1 MRRNFTGSRYDRN
14 LSITD
19 IAKAVRE
26 YAKTNDV
33 LKECKFSISIS
44 RASMCQELHVAL
56 MSAPKKVFV
65 DETKKSMQGAHYH
78 KDALTPYGQVVIETI
93 TEYVQSYNYDDSDP
107 YTDYFNVNFY
117 ESINIGKWDKPFE
130 VVEVKKKER
139 PKMQSESQDVELAMM
154 DYSDKAIVVIGTRTK
169 ELKDVLKMLG
179 GRFNNRL
186 SCGCGWVFS
195 KDKKDAVKLML
206 NL

>member
-1 MRRNFTGSRYDRN
+1 MRNFTGSRFDRN

-33 LKECKFSISIS
+33 LKECKFSITIS
-44 RASMCQELHVAL
+44 RASMCQELNVYL
-56 MSAPKKVFV
+56 MTAPKEVFV
-65 DETKKSMQGAHYH
+65 ETIRKSMQGAHH
-78 KDALTPYGQVVIETI
+78 RKELLTSYGQLVIETI

-139 PKMQSESQDVELAMM
+139 PKMQSEAQDVELALMN
-154 DYSDKAIVVIGTRTK
+154 YSDKAFVVIGTKTR

-195 KDKKDAVKLML
+195 KDKQESVKLML

>member
-1 MRRNFTGSRYDRN
+1 MRNFVGSRYDIN

-26 YAKTNDV
+26 YAKTNDI
-33 LKECKFSISIS
+33 LKECKFSITIS

-56 MSAPKKVFV
+56 MSAPKEVFV
-65 DETKKSMQGAHYH
+65 DTTRKSMQGAHYH
-78 KDALTPYGQVVIETI
+78 KEPLTLYGQLVIETI

-117 ESINIGKWDKPFE
+117 VSINIGKWDKPFE
-130 VVEVKKKER
+130 VVAPKKKV
-139 PKMQSESQDVELAMM
+139 KMQSEAQDVELAMI
-154 DYSDKAIVVIGTRTK
+154 DYSDKAIVVIGTKTR

-179 GRFNNRL
+179 GKFNNRL

-195 KDKKDAVKLML
+195 KDKQESVKLML

>member
-1 MRRNFTGSRYDRN
+1 MRNFTGSRYDRN

-33 LKECKFSISIS
+33 LKECKFSITIS
-44 RASMCQELHVAL
+44 RASMCQELNVAL
-56 MSAPKKVFV
+56 MSAPKIVFV

-93 TEYVQSYNYDDSDP
+93 TEYVQSYNYDDRDP
-107 YTDYFNVNFY
+107 CTDYFNVNFY

-130 VVEVKKKER
+130 VVAPNKKV
-139 PKMQSESQDVELAMM
+139 KMQSEAQDVELAIM
-154 DYSDKAIVVIGTRTK
+154 DYSDKAVVVIGTKTR

-179 GRFNNRL
+179 GRFNSRL

-195 KDKKDAVKLML
+195 KDKQESVKLML

>member
-1 MRRNFTGSRYDRN
+1 MRNFIGSRYSIN

-33 LKECKFSISIS
+33 LKECKFSITIS

-56 MSAPKKVFV
+56 MSAPKQVFV

-78 KDALTPYGQVVIETI
+78 KEVLTSYGQLVIETI
-93 TEYVQSYNYDDSDP
+93 TEYIQSYNFDDSDP
-107 YTDYFNVNFY
+107 YADYFHVNFY

-130 VVEVKKKER
+130 VVTPKKKV
-139 PKMQSESQDVELAMM
+139 KMQSETQDVEIAMM
-154 DYSDKAIVVIGTRTK
+154 DYSDKAIVVIGTKTR

-195 KDKKDAVKLML
+195 KDKQESIKMML

>member
-1 MRRNFTGSRYDRN
+1 MRNFTGSRYDRN

-26 YAKTNDV
+26 YAKTNDI
-33 LKECKFSISIS
+33 LKECKFSITIS

-56 MSAPKKVFV
+56 MSAPKEVFV
-65 DETKKSMQGAHYH
+65 DTTKTRMQGAHYH
-78 KDALTPYGQVVIETI
+78 KEPLTLYGQLVIETI

-117 ESINIGKWDKPFE
+117 VSINIGKWDKPFE
-130 VVEVKKKER
+130 VVAPKKKV
-139 PKMQSESQDVELAMM
+139 KMQGEAQDVELAMM
-154 DYSDKAIVVIGTRTK
+154 DYSDKAIVVIGTRTR

>member
-1 MRRNFTGSRYDRN
+1 MRNFTGSRYDRN

-26 YAKTNDV
+26 YAKTNDA
-33 LKECKFSISIS
+33 LKECKFSITIS
-44 RASMCQELHVAL
+44 RASMCQELNVYL
-56 MSAPKKVFV
+56 MTAPKEVFV

-78 KDALTPYGQVVIETI
+78 KDALTPYGQVVIKTI

-107 YTDYFNVNFY
+107 YTYYFNVNFY

-130 VVEVKKKER
+130 VVATKKEV
-139 PKMQSESQDVELAMM
+139 KMQSEAQDVTLAMI